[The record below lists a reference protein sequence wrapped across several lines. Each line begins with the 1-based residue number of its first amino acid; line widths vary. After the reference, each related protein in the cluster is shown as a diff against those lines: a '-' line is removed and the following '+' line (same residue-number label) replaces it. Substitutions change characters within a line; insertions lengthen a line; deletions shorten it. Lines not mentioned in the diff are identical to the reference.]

1 MNNRIWITC
10 LLFFIAT
17 CLCSSQVIKQ
27 FNGQLNI
34 TTTKVI
40 SSGVYQIIGTFTD
53 ASGTFT
59 ATQTTVGDEII
70 DKNGIMMKVSTI
82 TSVSGNALSVVA
94 SLVGTTS
101 APVLGSGIIFRP
113 SSNGYP
119 MITTGIAG
127 TSLLSKTMNTATVA
141 INSDLSIFTV
151 GTSLPP
157 LAYKIG
163 DAVVFSASVYLL
175 TATGWT
181 QISSITTKYGASVS
195 AIPISAAGTIIKYYT
210 DKNYYVSDGTT
221 WNLVSTVT
229 ELPTIPKFGDVYYV
243 TGENALYMLADDG
256 AGNTKWMAIS
266 NSGITSGTT
275 ADFPANPKPGN
286 LFFNTDNNTLYL
298 FDTTNNWVEISTN
311 GSTPADL
318 STPDPS
324 FSTIKEGRL
333 FYNTSEHQLYM
344 FNGTIWIPVGNAL
357 TDGYMYVG
365 NNSNIASSVQMSGD
379 ASISNTGVM
388 TISDKAVTN
397 IKLDKTNIPLSGFGN
412 PKSNINMGDG
422 TTNFRISN
430 LLTPSADQD
439 AATKGYVDNLF
450 DTPSSALKLTY
461 TNLFVGN
468 ALHKAVST
476 PKANVPLSGFGN
488 PTANIS
494 MNGKLITNLASPSNG
509 TDAVNRDYV
518 DTKPVYP
525 INIGLTYNMLLQGNA
540 LDQAGMVEKTDIP
553 FSDFG
558 AGVKDVSF
566 GGFKASNLA
575 EPVAIQ
581 DAATKNY
588 VDTKTIDPTNISL
601 TTGSLLVGG
610 ATGKAEVTLKNA
622 IPISGFGAAAKDVSL
637 GNFKINNLAT
647 PTADTD
653 ASNKKYVDDLFL
665 SPSNILALPAGN
677 LFVGNA
683 FGKAAP
689 TLKNAVPVSG
699 FGKATETVYMG
710 DASTKYTIS
719 YLAEPM
725 SDQDAATKY
734 YVDTKV
740 ANPGSIT
747 LQSGNILVGNLAN
760 QAESV
765 PKSSVSLS
773 ELGAVTQNLSMSSYK
788 ITNLADPV
796 SDGDAV
802 NKKYIT
808 TQLSSVATTLTLP
821 VGQFYEGNASNK
833 ATATAKNAIPLSGFA
848 AATAD
853 VALGGFKLTGVSDPA
868 ADQDAA
874 TKKYVDGKT
883 GKLITGPT
891 DPTNPI
897 IGDTYYNTTNKTFYV
912 YDGTSWI
919 PVDNKLPAGQLY
931 VGDATNK
938 AAATAKNTIPLSGFA
953 AAAAD
958 IDLGTHKITNV
969 VDPAA
974 DQDAATK
981 KYVDS
986 KTGNP
991 ASLTLTKDYI
1001 LVGDATGKAAEVA
1014 ISTVAIS
1021 KFGVAVSDI
1030 ALGGFKLTGVADPS
1044 VDQDA
1049 ATKKYVDSKT
1059 GNPASLTLTKD
1070 YILVGDAA
1078 GKAAEVA
1085 TSTVA
1090 ISKFGVAISDVALG
1104 GFKLT
1109 GVADPAVDQ
1118 DAATK
1123 KYVDSKTGNPAS
1135 LTLTKDYI
1143 LVGDAAGKAAEVA
1156 TSTVAISKFGVAAS
1170 DVAMGGFKLTG
1181 VADPAVDQDAAT
1193 KKYVDGLMSSVN
1205 STLSLARGNM
1215 LVGDVSGKAASV
1227 AKSTIL
1233 LSGFGDAE
1241 ANVSMGTG
1249 SNNYKIINVADPTGD
1264 QDAATKK
1271 YVDGKTGKLIT
1282 GPTDPTNPIIGDTYY
1297 NTTNKTFYVY
1307 DGTSWIPVDNK
1318 LPTGQLYVGD
1328 ATNKAAA
1335 TAKNTIPLSGFAA
1348 AAADIDLGTHKIT
1361 NVVDPV
1367 ADQDAATKK
1376 YVDSKAGNPASLTL
1390 TKDYILVGDAAGKA
1404 AEVATSTVAIS
1415 KFGAA
1420 VSDVALGG
1428 FKLIGVA
1435 DPSVDQDA
1443 ATKKYVDGKT
1453 GKLITGPTDP
1463 TNPIIGDTYYNT
1475 TNKTFYVYDGTS
1487 WIPVDNKLP
1496 TGQLYVGDAT
1506 NKAAATAKNTIP
1518 LSGFAAAAADIDLG
1532 THKITN
1538 VVDPAA
1544 DQDAA
1549 TKKYVD
1555 SKAGNPASLTLTK
1568 DYILVG
1574 DATGKAAEVTTST
1587 VAISKFGVAASDVA
1601 LGGFKLTGVADPA
1614 VDQDAATK
1622 KYVDG
1627 LMSSINSTLS
1637 LARGNMLVGDVS
1649 GKAASVAKST
1659 ILLSGFGDAEANVSM
1674 GTGSNN
1680 YKIINVAD
1688 PTGNQDAATK
1698 NYVDGKIGKII
1709 VGPTDP
1715 TNPKIGDTYYNT
1727 TDKTLYVYDGTKWVS
1742 AGDNLGN
1749 HTATQ
1754 NIKTATYAI
1763 NSDGVAGKGLTFE
1776 TTGNAA
1782 FAQDVTVNG
1791 NFYTPSDQRLKTNI
1805 VTLGN
1810 ALQAINSIRG
1820 VRFEYKDQKK
1830 YAKGPKIGVIAQ
1842 ELLKVFPE
1850 MVTKGADGFFKVDYT
1865 QLSAVLIQAV
1875 KEQQKMMHQQQIE
1888 INELKVRLDQQQLQI
1903 NAILKKIE

>member
-1123 KYVDSKTGNPAS
+1123 KYVD
-1135 LTLTKDYI
+1135 
-1143 LVGDAAGKAAEVA
+1143 
-1156 TSTVAISKFGVAAS
+1156 
-1170 DVAMGGFKLTG
+1170 
-1181 VADPAVDQDAAT
+1181 
-1193 KKYVDGLMSSVN
+1193 
-1205 STLSLARGNM
+1205 
-1215 LVGDVSGKAASV
+1215 
-1227 AKSTIL
+1227 
-1233 LSGFGDAE
+1233 
-1241 ANVSMGTG
+1241 
-1249 SNNYKIINVADPTGD
+1249 
-1264 QDAATKK
+1264 
-1271 YVDGKTGKLIT
+1271 
-1282 GPTDPTNPIIGDTYY
+1282 
-1297 NTTNKTFYVY
+1297 
-1307 DGTSWIPVDNK
+1307 
-1318 LPTGQLYVGD
+1318 
-1328 ATNKAAA
+1328 
-1335 TAKNTIPLSGFAA
+1335 
-1348 AAADIDLGTHKIT
+1348 
-1361 NVVDPV
+1361 
-1367 ADQDAATKK
+1367 
-1376 YVDSKAGNPASLTL
+1376 
-1390 TKDYILVGDAAGKA
+1390 
-1404 AEVATSTVAIS
+1404 
-1415 KFGAA
+1415 
-1420 VSDVALGG
+1420 
-1428 FKLIGVA
+1428 
-1435 DPSVDQDA
+1435 
-1443 ATKKYVDGKT
+1443 
-1453 GKLITGPTDP
+1453 
-1463 TNPIIGDTYYNT
+1463 
-1475 TNKTFYVYDGTS
+1475 
-1487 WIPVDNKLP
+1487 
-1496 TGQLYVGDAT
+1496 
-1506 NKAAATAKNTIP
+1506 
-1518 LSGFAAAAADIDLG
+1518 
-1532 THKITN
+1532 
-1538 VVDPAA
+1538 
-1544 DQDAA
+1544 
-1549 TKKYVD
+1549 
-1555 SKAGNPASLTLTK
+1555 
-1568 DYILVG
+1568 
-1574 DATGKAAEVTTST
+1574 
-1587 VAISKFGVAASDVA
+1587 
-1601 LGGFKLTGVADPA
+1601 
-1614 VDQDAATK
+1614 
-1622 KYVDG
+1622 G

>member
-1090 ISKFGVAISDVALG
+1090 ISKFGVA
-1104 GFKLT
+1104 
-1109 GVADPAVDQ
+1109 
-1118 DAATK
+1118 
-1123 KYVDSKTGNPAS
+1123 
-1135 LTLTKDYI
+1135 
-1143 LVGDAAGKAAEVA
+1143 
-1156 TSTVAISKFGVAAS
+1156 AS

-1318 LPTGQLYVGD
+1318 LPAGQLYVGD

-1415 KFGAA
+1415 KFGVA